1 MYAESGIL
9 LRALL
14 LTPWLIALCVSD
26 VRRRILPNKLTLGGL
41 AVGLALAA
49 GFGGASGF
57 LDALA
62 AAGCGVLFLILPF
75 LLRAAGAG
83 DVKMLA
89 ACAAFVGLAQLPFF
103 LMAVSFAGLFVALVM
118 IAMKQVS
125 AARLKHAFRTLFDWR
140 YDRKAGKAAIPKRD
154 DERARVPFGCAIAIG
169 TWATLVNEW
178 LSVTGGA

>member
-1 MYAESGIL
+1 MSYEIDIN
-9 LRALL
+9 LRVAL

-26 VRRRILPNKLTLGGL
+26 VRRRTLPNKLTLGGL
-41 AVGLALAA
+41 AVGLALMA
-49 GFGGASGF
+49 GLGGWSGF

-89 ACAAFVGLAQLPFF
+89 ACAAFVGMAQLPFF

-140 YDRKAGKAAIPKRD
+140 YDRKAGKAAISKQD